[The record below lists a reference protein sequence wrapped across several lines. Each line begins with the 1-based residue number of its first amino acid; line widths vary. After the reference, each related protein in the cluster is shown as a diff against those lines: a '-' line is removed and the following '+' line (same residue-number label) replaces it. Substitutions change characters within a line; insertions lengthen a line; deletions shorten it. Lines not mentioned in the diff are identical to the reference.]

1 MPEIPGQTTQN
12 PIANFNEPLQVPKD
26 RPVKT
31 RQTKEVV
38 LGDATQQPFSAET
51 KLLGGFSGKLGA
63 VNNEGASPYLTQ
75 YLPKEKPTYKTRE
88 IYKAAFEK
96 ENTIVSGVADTIN
109 GTAFSNTIDPNFNSA
124 NYVYN
129 NIRDTKYATYF
140 ERFLSVN
147 NEEDAIKLQQR
158 IDREE
163 QNNEIIESSGWKG
176 WGASLIAGIVDP
188 INFIPV
194 FNTASKSVRIGKL
207 LTGASKTAIA
217 GAGGVA
223 LTEGILQAQQ
233 ETRTAEESAVNIAG
247 GAVLGGIL
255 GGAGSL
261 LSKRK
266 FNLITKKLE
275 RDIGNKEPEIK
286 INPETQKV
294 ESTLKFLKEEDPE
307 VNFNKLVSENPD
319 FVFTNSDK
327 GEIKLKDLANEL
339 KVDNSFQEEINKCA
353 LIWGIKWVLLIV
365 LIVK

>member
-1 MPEIPGQTTQN
+1 
-12 PIANFNEPLQVPKD
+12 
-26 RPVKT
+26 
-31 RQTKEVV
+31 
-38 LGDATQQPFSAET
+38 
-51 KLLGGFSGKLGA
+51 
-63 VNNEGASPYLTQ
+63 
-75 YLPKEKPTYKTRE
+75 
-88 IYKAAFEK
+88 
-96 ENTIVSGVADTIN
+96 
-109 GTAFSNTIDPNFNSA
+109 
-124 NYVYN
+124 
-129 NIRDTKYATYF
+129 
-140 ERFLSVN
+140 
-147 NEEDAIKLQQR
+147 
-158 IDREE
+158 
-163 QNNEIIESSGWKG
+163 
-176 WGASLIAGIVDP
+176 LIAGIVDP

-255 GGAGSL
+255 GGAGAL

-266 FNLITKKLE
+266 FNSITKKLE
-275 RDIGNKEPEIK
+275 QDIGNKEPEIK

-319 FVFTNSDK
+319 FVFTTPDR

-353 LIWGIKWVLLIV
+353 LIWGIK
-365 LIVK
+365 